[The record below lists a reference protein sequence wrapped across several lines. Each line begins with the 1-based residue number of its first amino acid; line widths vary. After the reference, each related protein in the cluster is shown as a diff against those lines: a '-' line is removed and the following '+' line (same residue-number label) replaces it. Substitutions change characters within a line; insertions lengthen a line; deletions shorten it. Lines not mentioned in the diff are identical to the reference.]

1 VMPHHRRF
9 DSRVLLPQAAL
20 IRRIFIPPR

>member
-9 DSRVLLPQAAL
+9 DSRVLLPQAAFTW
-20 IRRIFIPPR
+20 RIFIPPR